1 MSHAKNKVE
10 WCLRKAEREL
20 KESKVH
26 KGLIKVNP
34 NIEKSR
40 EHIKKADHYLSATL
54 YLKKGNFSDISA
66 STIFYAAYHCLL
78 AIAAKFGYESRNQEC
93 TFALINSLIEDKKIN
108 FDKELLHK
116 VSSLEKGE
124 EQTTV
129 EVREQYQYG
138 TTITLKENLYNELLG
153 LAKEI
158 ITCIIKNGNRKNK
171 YKTAEERKLD
181 TEILL

>member
-1 MSHAKNKVE
+1 MSHAKNKVK

-26 KGLIKVNP
+26 KGLIKVNS

-40 EHIKKADHYLSATL
+40 EHIKKAEHYLSATL

-116 VSSLEKGE
+116 ISSLDVKDK
-124 EQTTV
+124 EQTTI
-129 EVREQYQYG
+129 EIREHYQYG
-138 TTITLKENLYNELLG
+138 TNLTLKDELYNELLE
-153 LAKEI
+153 LAKKIIARTKEI
-158 ITCIIKNGNRKNK
+158 I
-171 YKTAEERKLD
+171 EE
-181 TEILL
+181 

>member
-1 MSHAKNKVE
+1 MSHAKNKVK

-40 EHIKKADHYLSATL
+40 EHIKKAEHYLSATL

-116 VSSLEKGE
+116 ISSLDVKDK
-124 EQTTV
+124 EQTTI
-129 EVREQYQYG
+129 EIREQYQYG
-138 TTITLKENLYNELLG
+138 TNLTLKDDLYNELLE
-153 LAKEI
+153 LAKKVIARTKEI
-158 ITCIIKNGNRKNK
+158 I
-171 YKTAEERKLD
+171 EE
-181 TEILL
+181 

>member
-10 WCLRKAEREL
+10 WCLKKAEKEL
-20 KESKVH
+20 KTGDVH
-26 KGLIKVNP
+26 RGLIKINP
-34 NIEKSR
+34 DIERAK

-54 YLKKGNFSDISA
+54 YLKNGNFSDISA
-66 STIFYAAYHCLL
+66 STIFYAMYHCLL
-78 AIAAKFGYESRNQEC
+78 AIAVKFGYESRNQEC

-116 VSSLEKGE
+116 VSSLDKGE

-129 EVREQYQYG
+129 ELREQYQYG
-138 TTITLKENLYNELLG
+138 TRITLKEGLYNELLG

-158 ITCIIKNGNRKNK
+158 ITRTKEII
-171 YKTAEERKLD
+171 EE
-181 TEILL
+181 